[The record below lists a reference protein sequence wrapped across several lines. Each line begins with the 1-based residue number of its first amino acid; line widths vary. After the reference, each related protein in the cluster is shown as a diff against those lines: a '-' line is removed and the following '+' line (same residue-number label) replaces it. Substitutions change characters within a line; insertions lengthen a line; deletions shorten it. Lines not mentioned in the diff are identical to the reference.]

1 MDKSKISNSAQIS
14 ARLKK
19 LERYVATHRG
29 DVKARTLSTAFAPT
43 IAGVVASLSTVG
55 QGDTVDTRT
64 GDKINAH
71 SIQVGTLFK
80 MTATCSVR
88 VVVFYDRFNTGSV
101 PATTD
106 ILESADVVA
115 PLNYLNTVVQKRYG
129 VLEDYTL
136 HFSSAGVLSAT
147 RHKIVKYEK
156 AIHYSGSGSAAADGL
171 SNMVF
176 ICVVSDTATAG
187 QINIY
192 SRLLFTDE

>member
-1 MDKSKISNSAQIS
+1 MKPTKPSNSTQLS
-14 ARLKK
+14 SRVKK
-19 LERYVATHRG
+19 LERYISTHKG
-29 DVKARTLSTAFAPT
+29 DLKGRNLSTAFAPT
-43 IAGVVASLSTVG
+43 IAGVVASLSTIG

-88 VVVFYDRFNTGSV
+88 VIVFYDRFNQGAV

-106 ILESADVVA
+106 ILDSADVIS
-115 PLNYLNTVVQKRYG
+115 PLNYLNTVVQKRFG
-129 VLEDYTL
+129 ILEDYTE

-147 RHKIVKYEK
+147 RHKVVKFNK
-156 AIHYSGSGSAAADGL
+156 PIHYSGTGSAATDGL

-176 ICVVSDTATAG
+176 VCVVSDTATAG
-187 QINIY
+187 QVNIY